1 MNFTKTQSENL
12 KKYIAIYK
20 KYSKSEE
27 YQRDILEREKRKE
40 FYQSFTDSK
49 IKTMGEYEFT
59 QFIGNLWAS
68 RIFGNKEYMAKRI
81 IEKNGFDKIKNALI
95 KLLYGKKDIEERY
108 EEFVNTI
115 KYLGPSAVTEILCH
129 VYPQKAGIWNDKE
142 RKALEILGFKELPVN
157 KYLISASEYKEFNK
171 VVLNILKELKNNGF
185 KESDLLTVD
194 YFLYG
199 VWESSRRQE
208 EPEEIEKVEEV
219 GKIVEGFDHDE
230 IKEKVYQIGLW
241 LGFDAETEK
250 TISRG
255 ARVDVVWQAKI
266 GNLGIVNYIFEV
278 QKKGSIDSLIL
289 NLQKSQKNPTVQK
302 LIIVSD
308 KEQIERIKKETEDLN
323 ENFKRALAYWDVSQ
337 VQKAYQNLSEITE
350 IIEGLDL
357 IRREF

>member
-1 MNFTKTQSENL
+1 MNFTKTQLENL
-12 KKYIAIYK
+12 KKHIAIYK

-27 YQRDILEREKRKE
+27 YQSDILEREKRKE
-40 FYQSFTDSK
+40 FYQSFTVSK
-49 IKTMGEYEFT
+49 IRTMGEYEFT

-81 IEKNGFDKIKNALI
+81 IEKNGFDKTKNALI

-108 EEFVNTI
+108 EEFVNNI

-171 VVLNILKELKNNGF
+171 VVLGILKELKNNGF

-194 YFLYG
+194 YFLYE
-199 VWESSRRQE
+199 VWKSSQKHGES
-208 EPEEIEKVEEV
+208 EEV
-219 GKIVEGFDHDE
+219 EKIEEVVGGFDHRE

-250 TISRG
+250 TVSRG

-266 GNLGIVNYIFEV
+266 GNLGIVNYVFEV

-302 LIIVSD
+302 LIVVSD
-308 KEQIERIKKETEDLN
+308 KEQIKKIKKETEDLN
-323 ENFKRALAYWDVSQ
+323 ESFKRALAYWDVGQ
-337 VQKAYQNLSEITE
+337 VQKVYQNLSEITE
-350 IIEGLDL
+350 IIESLDL